1 MKFVE
6 GGKERQDS
14 VYEGLKHV
22 TSDYVMIHD
31 GARPFVKKRPS
42 RPFGSRYGRT

>member
-31 GARPFVKKRPS
+31 GARPFVKKT
-42 RPFGSRYGRT
+42 F